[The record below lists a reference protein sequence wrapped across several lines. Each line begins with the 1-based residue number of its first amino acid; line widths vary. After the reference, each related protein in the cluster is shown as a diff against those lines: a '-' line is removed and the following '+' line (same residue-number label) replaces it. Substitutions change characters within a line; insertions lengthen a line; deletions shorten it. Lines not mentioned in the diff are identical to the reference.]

1 MELKLD
7 IRPSGLVQFFEN
19 DAEPFAALRAT
30 TRALPVQ
37 PRHMLLLYPVMQ
49 MTFGARRKAGH
60 GLGALGGSHPDGFG
74 L

>member
-7 IRPSGLVQFFEN
+7 IRPSGLVQFFE
-19 DAEPFAALRAT
+19 
-30 TRALPVQ
+30 
-37 PRHMLLLYPVMQ
+37 LLYPVMQ

-74 L
+74 LQANLNKSYHNN